1 MNVRGGI
8 EWDRKVGVRQQYTH
22 FLNRG
27 FILKDYIE
35 TQMAVSID
43 EIIDWK
49 IHSVILLHIF
59 CNVAVNS
66 TSSTLQFAIIGQ
78 T

>member
-43 EIIDWK
+43 EIID
-49 IHSVILLHIF
+49 
-59 CNVAVNS
+59 
-66 TSSTLQFAIIGQ
+66 
-78 T
+78 

>member
-8 EWDRKVGVRQQYTH
+8 EWDRKVGVRQQSTH
-22 FLNRG
+22 FLNIG

-43 EIIDWK
+43 EIID
-49 IHSVILLHIF
+49 
-59 CNVAVNS
+59 
-66 TSSTLQFAIIGQ
+66 
-78 T
+78 